1 MAENQETYDPN
12 EILSNISVKI
22 RDIEEKESILKDRVL
37 LIGENLINQRND
49 LDQELIELKAKLM
62 ELEMEIKRLKLT
74 MQGILEN
81 ADSFVRRNE
90 FDILKRQFEMFQPLE
105 LARMSDVEKIVNKT
119 IKNNQQK

>member
-1 MAENQETYDPN
+1 MVENQETYDSN
-12 EILSNISVKI
+12 EILSNIGVKI

-49 LDQELIELKAKLM
+49 LDQELVEIKVKLM
-62 ELEMEIKRLKLT
+62 ELEAEIKRLKLT

-105 LARMSDVEKIVNKT
+105 LVRISDVEKIINKT